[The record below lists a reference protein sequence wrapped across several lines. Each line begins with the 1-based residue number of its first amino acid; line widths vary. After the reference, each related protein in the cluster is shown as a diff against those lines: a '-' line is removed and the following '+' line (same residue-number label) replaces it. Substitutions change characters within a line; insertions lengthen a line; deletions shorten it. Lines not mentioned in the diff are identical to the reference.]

1 MSCASIILTLTSFV
15 TILTT
20 GDTIYVYIV
29 ALHIHPLPAT
39 KECPPWH
46 DFDGFIDADT
56 ERRRLALLI
65 SDGGSIKATA
75 RECKQTRCVSMCVR
89 MCVSIQ
95 HDT

>member
-56 ERRRLALLI
+56 ERRRLALLMEGA
-65 SDGGSIKATA
+65 S
-75 RECKQTRCVSMCVR
+75 RLLLECKQTRCVSMCVR